1 MLLRCMSNA
10 LVCEPRE
17 VMCGRRTA
25 TRQVNGTAT
34 RRAGRRNRYA
44 AGRRNRYAVSGLSQC
59 SRYAANDYLGR
70 SGNKGQ
76 VMQIG
81 G

>member
-1 MLLRCMSNA
+1 MREADRYAA
-10 LVCEPRE
+10 L
-17 VMCGRRTA
+17 
-25 TRQVNGTAT
+25 VNGTAT

-81 G
+81 SQAGPLEI

>member
-1 MLLRCMSNA
+1 M
-10 LVCEPRE
+10 RE
-17 VMCGRRTA
+17 ADRYAAGQRNRYA
-25 TRQVNGTAT
+25 
-34 RRAGRRNRYA
+34 AGRRNRYA

-81 G
+81 RQPA